1 MRLRYTNQT
10 VNHSHTT
17 GLYAGDGTWLITC
30 PAHQITYDQYAS
42 AVNGP
47 LLTRNPKAED
57 NTWDGEPRPAP
68 VHHMLPV
75 TLRIRAYGGDML
87 QMPALRIEEQIIE
100 LPEGRD
106 GVVKHMLGGKVSIRL
121 VRRDWSGPFVSIM
134 PDSNRKQYLKL
145 FQSYDLDG
153 GGTIDTGELA
163 EAFKQFGL
171 KYTAE
176 EVIDLMK
183 QYNTLGDF
191 ELTFDEFCEMMEAEI
206 NEHKAWFVS
215 SLRFVIPEGMSAC
228 GCVCVCVNV
237 CLLGTSV
244 GVHTC
249 VCLCTYMYVCKCMRT
264 CLRMCMYIY
273 AYEYECVKVYL

>member
-1 MRLRYTNQT
+1 
-10 VNHSHTT
+10 
-17 GLYAGDGTWLITC
+17 
-30 PAHQITYDQYAS
+30 
-42 AVNGP
+42 
-47 LLTRNPKAED
+47 
-57 NTWDGEPRPAP
+57 
-68 VHHMLPV
+68 
-75 TLRIRAYGGDML
+75 ML